1 MALEAHFFSCE
12 FFYKKIFFKK
22 TYKKKWASRANH
34 VALQAHFF
42 IYIKKWA
49 SWANPVALQAHF
61 FWNIKKWA
69 CRANHVAPQAHFLK
83 KLLKKILILL
93 VQPRGPA
100 GSQLGN
106 QAYSKNSCAKHFSPR
121 SCPTV
126 QSESSEGLTDC
137 QASNWGFPNK
147 AVWPQNLSGRG
158 PLI

>member
-1 MALEAHFFSCE
+1 MSLQGQPRGPAGSLFYI
-12 FFYKKIFFKK
+12 YKKVSLLGQPRGPAGSLFLK
-22 TYKKKWASRANH
+22 YKKVS
-34 VALQAHFF
+34 LQGQPRGPAGSLFE
-42 IYIKKWA
+42 
-49 SWANPVALQAHF
+49 
-61 FWNIKKWA
+61 
-69 CRANHVAPQAHFLK
+69 K

>member
-1 MALEAHFFSCE
+1 M
-12 FFYKKIFFKK
+12 
-22 TYKKKWASRANH
+22 
-34 VALQAHFF
+34 
-42 IYIKKWA
+42 
-49 SWANPVALQAHF
+49 
-61 FWNIKKWA
+61 
-69 CRANHVAPQAHFLK
+69 APQAHFFK

-158 PLI
+158 PLIELASRLKGATENTLCHKGGSLSVFFSALAVHMRIPQRRGTGKENHRMFWLSSFDYQVPEDTGYKWNISQ